1 MFTHIDEQTQHQ
13 RFFISWFALFC
24 LLLVGCAPGTLAPDI
39 PGGASHAFIGKLSL
53 LQVPMPYGTRGQIVL
68 GTDGNLWFPA
78 GAACAQPNQPC
89 GAIERLTPAGKFKQF
104 PLTTPYSYP
113 TQIALG
119 PHEIWFSAFHGNGQL
134 TPIGDTEPQYTGGD
148 SELGRMSMDGQ
159 FHLFGLPVPGAL
171 IDAIAVGPDNNL
183 WFAETINASGANA
196 NLLHKLG
203 RVTPDGAFQEFPLTL
218 RQPTDLIQQLIA
230 GPDGNLWFS
239 IESTLANYSAIGEM
253 GRMTPQGA
261 VTIFDLGKFVIP
273 HDMTIGPDHNLWFSD
288 GHDIGRIT
296 MNGQVKIFQINTN
309 RANYDLQTDGITVNG
324 DGALWF
330 ATRNASVG
338 RITTDGAITFYPFP
352 PNAYFDNG
360 SSSLDMGHLRGIVSG
375 ADGTLWLTDND
386 QIGHFV

>member
-1 MFTHIDEQTQHQ
+1 
-13 RFFISWFALFC
+13 
-24 LLLVGCAPGTLAPDI
+24 
-39 PGGASHAFIGKLSL
+39 
-53 LQVPMPYGTRGQIVL
+53 MPYGPRGQIVL
-68 GTDGNLWFPA
+68 GTDGNLWFPT
-78 GAACAQPNQPC
+78 GTACPQSNQPC
-89 GAIERLTPAGKFKQF
+89 GAIEQLTPAGKFKQF

-134 TPIGDTEPQYTGGD
+134 TPIGDTERQYTGGN
-148 SELGRMSMDGQ
+148 SELGQMSTGGQ
-159 FHLFGLPVPGAL
+159 FHLFSLPAPDAL
-171 IDAIAVGPDNNL
+171 INTIAIGPDNNL

-196 NLLHKLG
+196 NPLHKLG
-203 RVTPDGAFQEFPLTL
+203 RVTQGGAFQEFPLTL

-239 IESTLANYSAIGEM
+239 IESTLADYSAFGEM

-288 GHDIGRIT
+288 GHNIGRIT
-296 MNGQVKIFQINTN
+296 MDGQVKIFQTNTN
-309 RANYDLQTDGITVNG
+309 RANYDLQTEGITVNS

-330 ATRNASVG
+330 ATRNACVG

-352 PNAYFDNG
+352 PNTHFDNG
-360 SSSLDMGHLRGIVSG
+360 GSSLDMGRLRGIVSG
-375 ADGTLWLTDND
+375 SDGTLWLTDND